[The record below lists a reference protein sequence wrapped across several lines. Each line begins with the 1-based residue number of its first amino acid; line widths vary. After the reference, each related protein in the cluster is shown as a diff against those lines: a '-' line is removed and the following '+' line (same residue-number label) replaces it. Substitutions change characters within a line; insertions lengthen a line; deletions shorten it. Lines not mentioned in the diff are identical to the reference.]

1 MLREYL
7 RTICNRQKNRDQ
19 LLGDTIMLLPEYSS
33 LPQKMQTEE
42 LKKYYDILSHR
53 KISLFLKRLS
63 DIIFALL
70 LTVIL
75 LLPMAVIA
83 AYIKADS
90 EGPVFFRQRRVTT
103 GGRVF
108 RIFKFRTMY
117 VNDNSKNA
125 QVTAGADSRITKAG
139 HFLRKLR
146 LDELPQVFNV
156 LTGDMSFVGTR
167 PEVERYVDKYTPEM
181 YATLLMPAGITSMTS
196 IKYRNEEEILDKASD
211 VEKAYIEEILPEKMK
226 YNLEYIEKFNVFYD
240 IYIMILTVVKVFL

>member
-1 MLREYL
+1 
-7 RTICNRQKNRDQ
+7 
-19 LLGDTIMLLPEYSS
+19 MLLPEYSS